1 MLKHEW
7 AVKEI
12 LPRQSIIIHK
22 ENKNVEDWLEIISAR
37 LVVEAATIEGGVDQ
51 VTTEGF
57 ATLVGHMVAVT
68 IEVEA
73 GQTEVY
79 QTNFV
84 AWSWMRFQTNVLRF

>member
-7 AVKEI
+7 AIKKI
-12 LPRQSIIIHK
+12 IPRQSIVIRK
-22 ENKNVEDWLEIISAR
+22 ENKNVEDWLEIISAG
-37 LVVEAATIEGGVDQ
+37 LVVETATIEGGVDQ

-57 ATLVGHMVAVT
+57 ATLVGHMVTVT
-68 IEVEA
+68 IEVET
-73 GQTEVY
+73 GQTEVN